1 MNLQKTDMKTMQ
13 PFSITGLGS
22 VSALGTEREQIW
34 RNATAEDPMFEKRPF
49 NGKPHWVSELDAT
62 SRALIGQLLIEKP
75 KYKSLDPS
83 VLYAI
88 ASARNAVSEAKW
100 TTADY
105 FGVNLGSSRGATQLF
120 ENHHAAYLDTRKTPT
135 LSSPTT
141 TLGNISSWVA
151 HDLQSSGPEI
161 SHSITCSTSLHALLN
176 GAVWLQSGLA
186 DKFLVGGSEAPLT
199 GFTMAQLDALKIY
212 SREDRFPCRALELK
226 KTRNALVLAEAA
238 IVAAIESGIRPNA
251 RAIVQNIGFATELL
265 QNSTSIS
272 AEAVCFQKS
281 MQMAVSCIGA
291 DSVDAIIMHAP
302 GTIKGDLTEFRAI
315 QNVFGTRL
323 PLLTSTKWKTGHSFG
338 ASGMMSVAIGVQML
352 ERQKFIGTPFYAN
365 DASDRPLNYI
375 LVNAVGFG
383 GNAVSV
389 LLKRA

>member
-1 MNLQKTDMKTMQ
+1 MKNIQ
-13 PFSITGLGS
+13 PFSITSIGS
-22 VSALGTEREQIW
+22 VSALGCSRDQIW
-34 RNATAEDPMFEKRPF
+34 RNATSAEPIFEQRIF

-62 SRALIGQLLIEKP
+62 SRALTDKLLEEKP
-75 KYKSLDPS
+75 KYKSLDNS

-88 ASARNAVSEAKW
+88 AAARLAVSEARW
-100 TTADY
+100 NASDY
-105 FGVNLGSSRGATQLF
+105 FGVNLGSSRGATRLF
-120 ENHHAAYLDTRKTPT
+120 ESHHAEYVRSQKTPT

-141 TLGNISSWVA
+141 TLGNIASWVA

-176 GAVWLQSGLA
+176 GAVWLQSGMA

-212 SREDRFPCRALELK
+212 AREDAFPCRALDLK
-226 KTRNALVLAEAA
+226 KTKNAMVLAEAA
-238 IVAAIESGIRPNA
+238 IVAAIENGIRPNA
-251 RAIVQNIGFATELL
+251 RAVVQNIGFATEVLE
-265 QNSTSIS
+265 NSTSIS

-281 MQMAVSCIGA
+281 MQMAIAGVGA
-291 DSVDAIIMHAP
+291 DAIDAIIMHAP
-302 GTIKGDLTEFRAI
+302 GTIKGDLTEFRAVEKI
-315 QNVFGTRL
+315 FGKNL

-338 ASGMMSVAIGVQML
+338 ASGMMSIALAVQML
-352 ERQKFIGTPFYAN
+352 ERQEFIGTPFFQN
-365 DASDRPLNYI
+365 PASDRPLNHI